1 MKTPAVCGLETRD
14 TAGWKPALRRGVAT
28 PNAYG
33 AGRSNFASLFP
44 PCPLPATVAP
54 VNVYDHPT
62 FRMAARQFD
71 LVADYLQVPEDDRDR
86 LKFPKR
92 SISVAIPIHR
102 DDGRTEVFAGFR
114 VQHHLTLGP
123 TKGGIRYHPD
133 VALGEIAALAMWMSW
148 KCALCGLPYGGA
160 KGGVACDPNKLS
172 LTELERVTRRF
183 TQEIIPF
190 IGPHIDIPAPDLGTN
205 EQVMAWM
212 MDTYSTHMGHSVPG
226 VVTGKPVL
234 LGGSVGRRE
243 ATGRGVGYLVNRAM
257 DVLGLDAGRCTA
269 AVQGFGNVG
278 SVSAFS
284 LARYGVK
291 IIAASDAAGGIL
303 NRAGLDLRE
312 LEKHVARTHSVA
324 GFPESEPISNAQLL
338 VTPCDILVPAALERQ
353 ITEANAAQLRC
364 RILAEGANGPTTP
377 EADLIL
383 DRRPEVF
390 VIPDI
395 LCNAGGVVVS
405 YFEWVQDLQSFFWT
419 ESEVVDK
426 LFRILE
432 GAFTQT
438 LQFSRKHN
446 VTMRTAALALGIKR
460 VHDATKMRGL
470 FP

>member
-1 MKTPAVCGLETRD
+1 M
-14 TAGWKPALRRGVAT
+14 
-28 PNAYG
+28 
-33 AGRSNFASLFP
+33 
-44 PCPLPATVAP
+44 
-54 VNVYDHPT
+54 NVYDHPT
-62 FRMAARQFD
+62 FRMACQQFD
-71 LVADYLQVPEDDRDR
+71 LVADYLQIPTDDRDR

-92 SISVAIPIHR
+92 SVSVAIPVHR
-102 DDGRTEVFAGFR
+102 DDGRTEVFMGYR

-133 VALGEIAALAMWMSW
+133 VTLGEVAALAMWMSW

-160 KGGVACDPNKLS
+160 KGGVACEPGKLS
-172 LTELERVTRRF
+172 AAELERITRRF

-190 IGPHIDIPAPDLGTN
+190 IGPQMDIPAPDLGTN

-212 MDTYSTHMGHSVPG
+212 MDTYSTHMGFSVPG

-243 ATGRGVGYLVNRAM
+243 ATGRGVGYLANRAM
-257 DVLGLDAGRCTA
+257 DVLGLDAGKSTA

-278 SVSAFS
+278 SVAAYS

-291 IIAASDAAGGIL
+291 IIAVSDARGGVL
-303 NRAGLDLRE
+303 NAAGLDLRK
-312 LEKHVARTHSVA
+312 LEQHVATARTVV
-324 GFPESEPISNAQLL
+324 GFPGAEAITNAQLL

-353 ITEANAAQLRC
+353 ITEANAAQVRC

-377 EADLIL
+377 EADVIL
-383 DRRPEVF
+383 DKRPEVF

-419 ESEVVDK
+419 ETEVVDK

-438 LQFSRKHN
+438 LNFSRKN
-446 VTMRTAALALGIKR
+446 KVSMRTAALALGLRR
-460 VHDATKMRGL
+460 VHEAKRARGL